1 MNNINTAIKF
11 FNQNPN
17 LKKMV
22 PVQDLKT
29 AVVKYVKDGDLIQ
42 KVVTRKDGTEAI
54 GMFRNGKLVQ
64 ADVDNVK
71 GRITVNF
78 DPNNEGRPEMF
89 QFAKTTTITNANG
102 DSFTRCTRSNG
113 QNYDI
118 WCPQKGVVKTGKM
131 DALFNEFKNNIL
143 K

>member
-42 KVVTRKDGTEAI
+42 KVVTRKDGT
-54 GMFRNGKLVQ
+54 
-64 ADVDNVK
+64 
-71 GRITVNF
+71 
-78 DPNNEGRPEMF
+78 
-89 QFAKTTTITNANG
+89 
-102 DSFTRCTRSNG
+102 
-113 QNYDI
+113 
-118 WCPQKGVVKTGKM
+118 
-131 DALFNEFKNNIL
+131 
-143 K
+143 